1 MQKEVLYRKWRPKSL
16 TEILGQEEVVKL
28 LINSI
33 THKRLSQSYVFSGP
47 SGTGKTSTARA
58 FAKSVNCENYDTLKL
73 DISNCTCTSC
83 SSINNYSS
91 NTLIE
96 LDAASS
102 IRQVEDLTEVML
114 QKINF
119 LSGLNKFKV
128 YILDEVHMLSRH
140 SFNALLKTLEEPPN
154 HLIIILV
161 TTDPQKI
168 PQTILSRCQIVEFK
182 SIDESNISAKLVK
195 IAQNEKLILTT
206 NDAHI
211 IASHANGSLRNA
223 ENLLEKCI
231 LKQNNNEIDE
241 NLIRY
246 TLGIIADDIPVEI
259 LNYLHSKDLNSALR
273 LLNEEINKGSNFNS
287 IMNGFRKTC
296 VKLIHYKYGLETKKS
311 EINKMA
317 SILDI
322 TTIKKIS
329 KIINGKDIS
338 NIENFR
344 LNLEI
349 MIIELFELFQIS
361 SDKNSNSISQES
373 NINQIENNDIKIP
386 ENQNDSIQSTTKP
399 IPSTNISQHPQSD
412 LMKFIKA
419 FENKNWYWKMKTIK
433 NYKVNENLLNLYFEH
448 KSQIDMLK
456 VEINNTE
463 NIKLAKSTIKSIWG
477 KELSLN
483 LELINNNEETNDKS
497 KENDEALFLS
507 EASKY
512 GKLISLKEIENES

>member
-16 TEILGQEEVVKL
+16 TEILGQEEIIKL

-58 FAKSVNCENYDTLKL
+58 FAKSVNCENRETLKL
-73 DISNCTCTSC
+73 DISNCNCKSC
-83 SSINNYSS
+83 SSINDYSS

-119 LSGLNKFKV
+119 LSGSNKFKV

-140 SFNALLKTLEEPPN
+140 SFNALLKTLEEPPE
-154 HLIIILV
+154 HLIVILV

-182 SIDESNISAKLVK
+182 SIDENNISAKLTK
-195 IAQNEKLILTT
+195 IAQNEKIILNTE
-206 NDAHI
+206 NANI

-241 NLIRY
+241 DLIRY
-246 TLGIIADDIPVEI
+246 TLGIINDEIPVKI
-259 LNYLHSKDLNSALR
+259 LNYLFSEDLSSALK
-273 LLNEEINKGSNFNS
+273 LLNEEINKGSSFNS
-287 IMNGFRKTC
+287 IMNEFRKTC
-296 VKLIHYKYGLETKKS
+296 VKLIHCKYGLETKQS
-311 EINKMA
+311 EISKMA
-317 SILDI
+317 SILDV

-329 KIINGKDIS
+329 EIINAENII

-349 MIIELFELFQIS
+349 LLIELFELFQVS
-361 SDKNSNSISQES
+361 SNKNLNTLPEKKNNDLRENTKITLNQNNSTEPKASNVSPQNNSI
-373 NINQIENNDIKIP
+373 DA
-386 ENQNDSIQSTTKP
+386 TT
-399 IPSTNISQHPQSD
+399 D
-412 LMKFIKA
+412 LMKFIQV
-419 FENKNWYWKMKTIK
+419 FENKNWYWKIKAVK
-433 NYKVNENLLNLYFEH
+433 NYTVDKNLLNLYFDH
-448 KSQIDMLK
+448 QSQIDMLK
-456 VEINNTE
+456 VEINKPE
-463 NIKLAKSTIKSIWG
+463 NIQLAKSAIASIWR
-477 KELSLN
+477 KELLLN
-483 LELINNNEETNDKS
+483 LKLTNNNEETENKS
-497 KENDEALFLS
+497 NEIDNKALFLS

-512 GKLISLKEIENES
+512 GKLISLKEIKNES

>member
-83 SSINNYSS
+83 SSINDYSS

-206 NDAHI
+206 KDAHI

-287 IMNGFRKTC
+287 IINVFRKTC

-317 SILDI
+317 SVLDI

-329 KIINGKDIS
+329 KIINGKDII

-349 MIIELFELFQIS
+349 MIIELFELFQIPS
-361 SDKNSNSISQES
+361 NKNSISQKK
-373 NINQIENNDIKIP
+373 NIDQSENNNIKIP
-386 ENQNDSIQSTTKP
+386 VNQNDSTQSKNKI
-399 IPSTNISQHPQSD
+399 IPTESISQHLESD
-412 LMKFIKA
+412 LMRFIQA
-419 FENKNWYWKMKTIK
+419 FENKKWYWKMKATK
-433 NYKVNENLLNLYFEH
+433 SYKVNENVLTLYFEH
-448 KSQIDMLK
+448 KSQIDMVK
-456 VEINNTE
+456 VEINNPE
-463 NIKLAKSTIKSIWG
+463 NIKLAKSATKSIWG
-477 KELSLN
+477 KDLLLN
-483 LELINNNEETNDKS
+483 LKLTNNNEETNDKS
-497 KENDEALFLS
+497 NKSDEALFLS

>member
-16 TEILGQEEVVKL
+16 TEILGQEEIVKL
-28 LINSI
+28 LTNSI

-206 NDAHI
+206 KDAHI

-231 LKQNNNEIDE
+231 LKQTNNEIDE

-287 IMNGFRKTC
+287 IMNVFRKTC

-317 SILDI
+317 SVLDI
-322 TTIKKIS
+322 NTIKKIS
-329 KIINGKDIS
+329 KIINGKDII

-349 MIIELFELFQIS
+349 MIIELFELFQIPS
-361 SDKNSNSISQES
+361 NKNSISQKK
-373 NINQIENNDIKIP
+373 NIDQSENNNIKIP
-386 ENQNDSIQSTTKP
+386 VNQNDSTQSKNKLT
-399 IPSTNISQHPQSD
+399 PSESISQHLESD
-412 LMKFIKA
+412 LMRFIQA
-419 FENKNWYWKMKTIK
+419 FENKKWYWKMKAIK
-433 NYKVNENLLNLYFEH
+433 SYKVNENVLTLYFEH
-448 KSQIDMLK
+448 KSQIDMIK
-456 VEINNTE
+456 VEINNPE
-463 NIKLAKSTIKSIWG
+463 NIKLAKSATKSIWG
-477 KELSLN
+477 KDLLLN
-483 LELINNNEETNDKS
+483 LKLTNNNEETNDKS
-497 KENDEALFLS
+497 NKNDEALFLS

>member
-16 TEILGQEEVVKL
+16 TEILGQEEIIKL

-58 FAKSVNCENYDTLKL
+58 FAKSVNCENRETLKL

-83 SSINNYSS
+83 SSINDYSS

-119 LSGLNKFKV
+119 LSGSNKFKV

-140 SFNALLKTLEEPPN
+140 SFNALLKTLEEPPE
-154 HLIIILV
+154 HLIVILV

-182 SIDESNISAKLVK
+182 SIDENNISGKLTK
-195 IAQNEKLILTT
+195 IAQNEKIILNTE
-206 NDAHI
+206 NANI

-241 NLIRY
+241 DLIRY
-246 TLGIIADDIPVEI
+246 TLGIINDEIPVKI
-259 LNYLHSKDLNSALR
+259 LNYLFSEDLSSALK
-273 LLNEEINKGSNFNS
+273 LLNEEINKGSSFNS
-287 IMNGFRKTC
+287 IMNEFRKTC
-296 VKLIHYKYGLETKKS
+296 VKLIHYKYGLETKQS
-311 EINKMA
+311 EISKMA

-322 TTIKKIS
+322 TIIKKIS
-329 KIINGKDIS
+329 EIINTENII

-349 MIIELFELFQIS
+349 LLIELFELFQVS
-361 SDKNSNSISQES
+361 SNKNLNTLPEKKNNDLRENTTITLNQNNSSEPKAGNVSPQNNSI
-373 NINQIENNDIKIP
+373 DA
-386 ENQNDSIQSTTKP
+386 TT
-399 IPSTNISQHPQSD
+399 D
-412 LMKFIKA
+412 LMKFIQV
-419 FENKNWYWKMKTIK
+419 FENKNWYWKIKAVK
-433 NYKVNENLLNLYFEH
+433 NYKVHENLLNLYFDH
-448 KSQIDMLK
+448 QSQIDMLK
-456 VEINNTE
+456 VEINKPE
-463 NIKLAKSTIKSIWG
+463 NIKLAKSAIVSIWR
-477 KELSLN
+477 KELLLN
-483 LELINNNEETNDKS
+483 LKLTNNNEEIENKS
-497 KENDEALFLS
+497 NEIDNKALFLS

-512 GKLISLKEIENES
+512 GKLISVKEIKNES

>member
-16 TEILGQEEVVKL
+16 TEILGQEEIIKL

-33 THKRLSQSYVFSGP
+33 THKRLSQSYLFSGP

-83 SSINNYSS
+83 SSINDYSS
-91 NTLIE
+91 NALIE

-140 SFNALLKTLEEPPN
+140 SFNALLKTLEEPPD

-206 NDAHI
+206 KDAHI
-211 IASHANGSLRNA
+211 IAAHANGSLRNA

-241 NLIRY
+241 NLIRF
-246 TLGIIADDIPVEI
+246 TLGIITDDIPVEI
-259 LNYLHSKDLNSALR
+259 LNYLHSKDLNSALL
-273 LLNEEINKGSNFNS
+273 LLNEEINKGSSFSS

-296 VKLIHYKYGLETKKS
+296 LKLIHCKYGLETKKS

-329 KIINGKDIS
+329 EIINGKDII

-349 MIIELFELFQIS
+349 MIIELFELFQIPS
-361 SDKNSNSISQES
+361 NENSNSISQKK
-373 NINQIENNDIKIP
+373 NIDQIENNEIKIP
-386 ENQNDSIQSTTKP
+386 ANQKNSIQSKSKP
-399 IPSTNISQHPQSD
+399 MPSKNISQHPQSD
-412 LMKFIKA
+412 LMKFIQV
-419 FENKNWYWKMKTIK
+419 FENKNWYWKMKAIK
-433 NYKVNENLLNLYFEH
+433 SYKVNENLLNLYFAY
-448 KSQIDMLK
+448 KSQIEMLK
-456 VEINNTE
+456 VEINNPE
-463 NIKLAKSTIKSIWG
+463 NIKLARSATKSIWG
-477 KELSLN
+477 KELLLN
-483 LELINNNEETNDKS
+483 LKLTNNNEETNDKS
-497 KENDEALFLS
+497 NKNDEALFLS